1 MKRLTALLSSLILLC
16 SAFAFALP
24 APTAFADAMDDEAI
38 ATATDAVDELTFF
51 VDESN
56 DTSDEEFY
64 KEFTQKLEET
74 QQSINSAY
82 ADLGQTT
89 ETGSTYEKVQD
100 VRNKLKVMK
109 RQLGTWKE
117 SAEAKDSKRFDAVY
131 LQFTETADEYYVA
144 ADEYYAAADSSVS
157 AEESFGYILMAG
169 AGGLVLSPFV
179 ILWRRKKSPLHKKNA
194 TVADNKLLIVSPT
207 RFLVLNLLT
216 GGVYA
221 VYWAWSSWEII
232 NKLEEKKYWTTIR
245 AYFMAFTS
253 FSLFKKLFTL
263 AQSTGYKK
271 DLDHQGLAVG
281 VLLLAI
287 AEGVIWSMFDNKLIL
302 IAAYV
307 VVPALLTW
315 LVMPILKLQKQY
327 VTNTKQK
334 FIPVG
339 SDWFIMTVVTVATC
353 ASIAQMITV
362 ILS

>member
-1 MKRLTALLSSLILLC
+1 MKRLTTILSSFVLLG
-16 SAFAFALP
+16 SAITFALP
-24 APTAFADAMDDEAI
+24 APTAFADTMDDEAI
-38 ATATDAVDELTFF
+38 VTTTDAVNELLFF
-51 VDESN
+51 VDESSE
-56 DTSDEEFY
+56 TSGEAFY
-64 KEFTQKLEET
+64 AEFTQKLEET
-74 QQSINSAY
+74 QQSVNSAY

-89 ETGSTYEKVQD
+89 ETGTTNEKVQK
-100 VRNKLKVMK
+100 VRDKLKVMK

-117 SAEAKDSKRFDAVY
+117 SAEAKDSKRFDTIY
-131 LQFTETADEYYVA
+131 TQFTETANEYDVA

-179 ILWRRKKSPLHKKNA
+179 IIWRRKKSPLHKKDA
-194 TVADNKLLIVSPT
+194 TISDNKLLIVSPT
-207 RFLVLNLLT
+207 RFLVLNLIT

-221 VYWAWSSWEII
+221 VYWAWNSWQIV
-232 NKLEEKKYWTTIR
+232 NQLEEKKYWSTIR
-245 AYFMAFTS
+245 AYFMALTS

-287 AEGVIWSMFDNKLIL
+287 VEGVTWNMFDNKLVL
-302 IAAYV
+302 IAAAI

-327 VTNTKQK
+327 LVNTKHK
-334 FIPVG
+334 FVPVG

-353 ASIAQMITV
+353 ASVAQMITV